1 MLKEGEISR
10 GSGGYVDG
18 HLFRE
23 VWEEEATVTGG
34 ELGVRG
40 DS

>member
-1 MLKEGEISR
+1 MEAMWMGIYLEKFG
-10 GSGGYVDG
+10 
-18 HLFRE
+18 
-23 VWEEEATVTGG
+23 EEEATVTGG